1 MELGIYTFGDHNP
14 NPVTGESA
22 TPKEKLR
29 QAIELARLADELGL
43 DVFAVGEHHRPDMAI
58 SSPAVVLAAAAEAT
72 ERIRLSSATTVLNT
86 LDPVRVYED
95 FATLDLLSGG
105 RAEIIAGRGSFT
117 ENFDLFGYDIADYD
131 HLFAEHLGL
140 LLELN
145 RSERVTW
152 KGRFRPALAEAEV
165 APRAEGRIPIWLGV
179 GGTPSSFER
188 AGRLGLPLNI
198 AILGGPSRFAA
209 LANLYRS
216 AAAKA
221 GHPESAVRVAVSSH
235 GYLGDDG
242 DQAREEHWELYSR
255 NMRKGL
261 KNRFPGREIPRAH
274 YDVEAGPHG
283 GIYAGDAKE
292 TLAKIRWERDLLGID
307 RLLLQFDFGGVPF
320 PKVKRSVE
328 ILGTEVLP
336 EVRKAFPAARAR

>member
-1 MELGIYTFGDHNP
+1 MDLGIYTFGDHNP
-14 NPVTGESA
+14 NPVTGEAA
-22 TPKEKLR
+22 TPREKLR
-29 QAIELARLADELGL
+29 QTVDLARLADELGL

-105 RAEIIAGRGSFT
+105 RAEVIAGRGSFT
-117 ENFDLFGYDIADYD
+117 EGFDLFGYDLADYD
-131 HLFAEHLGL
+131 ALFAEHLDL
-140 LLELN
+140 LLRLN
-145 RSERVTW
+145 RSDRVTW
-152 KGRFRPALAEAEV
+152 SGRFRPALRDADV
-165 APRAEGRIPIWLGV
+165 APRAERPLPIWLGV
-179 GGTPSSFER
+179 GGTPASFER

-198 AILGGPSRFAA
+198 AILGGPAHFAP
-209 LANLYRS
+209 LADLYRA

-235 GYLGDDG
+235 GHLDDDG
-242 DQAREEHWELYSR
+242 DKAREDHWELYSR

-261 KNRFPGREIPRAH
+261 RNRFPGREVPRSRHDA
-274 YDVEAGPHG
+274 EAGPHG

-292 TLAKIRWERDLLGID
+292 TLAKIRWQRDLLGMD
-307 RLLLQFDFGGVPF
+307 RLLLQLDFGGVPF
-320 PKVKRSVE
+320 RQVKRSVE

-336 EVRKAFPAARAR
+336 EVRKEFPKRC